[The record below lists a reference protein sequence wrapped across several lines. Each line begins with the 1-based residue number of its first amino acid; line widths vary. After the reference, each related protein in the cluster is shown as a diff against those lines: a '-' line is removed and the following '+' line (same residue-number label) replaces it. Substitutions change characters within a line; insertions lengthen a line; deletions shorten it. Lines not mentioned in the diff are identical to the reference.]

1 MDPII
6 CSRRTSIAQDNIDAA
21 AKLLAEKI
29 GVSAPVA
36 AFDREPSVML
46 MNRMEAIAEFLNG
59 LVAAD
64 VAPVVESVSL
74 ADMTSTLLSQI
85 AEIDGIGE
93 ATMTKI
99 RNGLAAQG
107 VVIGSVE
114 QTGGNDGTPDP
125 VQ

>member
-21 AKLLAEKI
+21 AQLLAEKI

-46 MNRMEAIAEFLNG
+46 MNRMEAIAEFLNL
-59 LVAAD
+59 LVAANIGPAVDLD
-64 VAPVVESVSL
+64 V
-74 ADMTSTLLSQI
+74 LLTQI
-85 AEIDGIGE
+85 ADIQGIGE

-99 RNGLAAQG
+99 RSGL
-107 VVIGSVE
+107 VE
-114 QTGGNDGTPDP
+114 LQLLRE
-125 VQ
+125 